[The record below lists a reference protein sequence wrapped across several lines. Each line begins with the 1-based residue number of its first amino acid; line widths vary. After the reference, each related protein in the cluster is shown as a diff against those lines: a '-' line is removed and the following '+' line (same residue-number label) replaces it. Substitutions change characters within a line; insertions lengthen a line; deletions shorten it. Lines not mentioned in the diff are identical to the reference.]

1 MYFVNNQLNNVEIWG
16 IDKGIDKSDVQVV
29 SPSIGNRGNENINIY
44 WVFIF

>member
-16 IDKGIDKSDVQVV
+16 IDKSDIQVV